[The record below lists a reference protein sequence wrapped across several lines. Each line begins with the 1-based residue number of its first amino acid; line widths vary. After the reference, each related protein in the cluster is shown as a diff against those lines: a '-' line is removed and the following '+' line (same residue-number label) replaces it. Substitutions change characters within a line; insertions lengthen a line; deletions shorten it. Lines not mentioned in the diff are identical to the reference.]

1 MDAGRVK
8 GDKGQLTLIYLF
20 LELNIVYIEL
30 IVLSWSA
37 GDDDGRQSRA
47 RRQDMKMDAGRVEAD
62 KIMKMDADAW
72 KATRNLF
79 VRSDLQIMIQKKM
92 TMYAS
97 RVEGGSGKV
106 SFSNIS
112 RIKHH
117 CLQIMKDNGVVAE
130 SGGKVA

>member
-1 MDAGRVK
+1 MSENTGGPSLPNSGFVKETVLKMDAGRVK
-8 GDKGQLTLIYLF
+8 GDK
-20 LELNIVYIEL
+20 EMMMDVSR
-30 IVLSWSA
+30 VR
-37 GDDDGRQSRA
+37 GDKI
-47 RRQDMKMDAGRVEAD
+47 MKMDAGRVEGD
-62 KIMKMDADAW
+62 
-72 KATRNLF
+72 
-79 VRSDLQIMIQKKM
+79 KKM
-92 TMYAS
+92 TMDAS